1 MVETE
6 CAIEV
11 KGKTFSE
18 IETQQ
23 AIRWFKENCC
33 HAYED
38 DDSVFIEVNNEDY
51 SYEIQISSSEVSY
64 RAELY
69 KEEKANA

>member
-11 KGKTFSE
+11 KGKTFAE

-38 DDSVFIEVNNEDY
+38 DDSVYIEVGGE
-51 SYEIQISSSEVSY
+51 YEIQISPSEVSY

-69 KEEKANA
+69 REEES